1 VTQSAPPLDDQREGD
16 QRDDGVRQH
25 YRFEHYRFECPV
37 RFADARGRVKIG
49 EDSVVACDADLL
61 PWCL

>member
-1 VTQSAPPLDDQREGD
+1 MTGASVASSPGWSSVQSR
-16 QRDDGVRQH
+16 R
-25 YRFEHYRFECPV
+25 YRFECPV
-37 RFADARGRVKIG
+37 RFADARGRVKMG